1 MTSARPWA
9 TSIIASV
16 AMNGGMPSTE
26 TLKPLTSP
34 IRPPNSTAPMTPTST
49 GTPLLTISTPEMTA
63 HSVIPVPIERS
74 MPPVMITN
82 VVPSASSPIT
92 TVENRIAVTLE

>member
-1 MTSARPWA
+1 
-9 TSIIASV
+9 
-16 AMNGGMPSTE
+16 MNGGMPRID

-34 IRPPNSTAPMTPTST
+34 IRPPKSTAPMTPNST
-49 GTPLLTISTPEMTA
+49 GTPLLVISTPEMTA

-82 VVPSASSPIT
+82 VVPRARSPIT